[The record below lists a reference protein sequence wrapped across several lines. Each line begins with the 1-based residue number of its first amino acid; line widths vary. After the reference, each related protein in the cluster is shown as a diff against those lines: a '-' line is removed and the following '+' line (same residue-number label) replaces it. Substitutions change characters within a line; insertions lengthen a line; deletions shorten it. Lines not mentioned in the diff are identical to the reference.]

1 MSLSPSRL
9 LARRTRVVTRD
20 AGGGARSPR
29 RGMRRVLAVLALAA
43 AALAHAPARAQ
54 GGGAT
59 VDVQVTDAE
68 SGEPVA
74 GATVHLDGVP
84 RAVSDSTGRI
94 VIRGLGPGRHLLEV
108 FMLGRRAVAPEIEV
122 AGGEVLSL
130 EVVLEPEPVAVP
142 GVAVISVRGGTADAR
157 AVRRG
162 GGRYLTRAEIAR
174 SGARRLSE
182 LLIRIGALQ
191 PNGHLRQARCAP
203 KLVADG
209 RLMLDAD
216 IDFFPIQDLDAVEV
230 YSIAVVPPEFGGSV
244 AGNCGIVAVWTRHD

>member
-1 MSLSPSRL
+1 MRPFRAAFLSP
-9 LARRTRVVTRD
+9 
-20 AGGGARSPR
+20 
-29 RGMRRVLAVLALAA
+29 LAA
-43 AALAHAPARAQ
+43 AVAAVVLAHAPARAQ
-54 GGGAT
+54 GGGGDAT

-68 SGEPVA
+68 SGEPLA
-74 GATVHLDGVP
+74 GATLHLDGVP

-94 VIRGLGPGRHLLEV
+94 VIHGLWPGRHLLEV
-108 FMLGRRAVAPEIEV
+108 FMLGRRAVTPEIEV

-142 GVAVISVRGGTADAR
+142 GVAATSVRGGTADAR

-162 GGRYLTRAEIAR
+162 GGRYLTRAEIANSR
-174 SGARRLSE
+174 ASRLSE

-191 PNGHLRQARCAP
+191 PNGRLRMARCAP

-209 RLMLDAD
+209 VMISGAD
-216 IDFFPIQDLDAVEV
+216 IDIFPIQDLEAVEV
-230 YSIAVVPPEFGGSV
+230 YSIGAVPPEFGGSV

>member
-1 MSLSPSRL
+1 
-9 LARRTRVVTRD
+9 
-20 AGGGARSPR
+20 
-29 RGMRRVLAVLALAA
+29 MRRVLAGLALAVMA
-43 AALAHAPARAQ
+43 FAHAPARAQ
-54 GGGAT
+54 GAGDAS

-68 SGEPVA
+68 TGAPLA
-74 GATVHLDGVP
+74 GATVQLDGVP
-84 RAVSDSTGRI
+84 RALSDSTGRI

-108 FMLGRRAVAPEIEV
+108 FMVGRRAVTPEIEI

-130 EVVLEPEPVAVP
+130 EVVLEPEAVHLP
-142 GVAVISVRGGTADAR
+142 EVEVISVRGGTAEAR

-162 GGRYLTRAEIAR
+162 GGRYLGRAEIAR

-209 RLMLDAD
+209 VLITGAD
-216 IDFFPIQDLDAVEV
+216 IDIFPIQDLDAVEI
-230 YSIAVVPPEFGGSV
+230 YSIGVVPPEFGGSV